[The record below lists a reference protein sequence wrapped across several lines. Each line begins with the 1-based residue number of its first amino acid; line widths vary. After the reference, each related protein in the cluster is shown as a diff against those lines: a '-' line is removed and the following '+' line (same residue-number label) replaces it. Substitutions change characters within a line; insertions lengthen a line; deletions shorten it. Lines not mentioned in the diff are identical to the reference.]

1 MRFSFCPS
9 YFNTEHDCCFSVGS
23 MEEKFICGG
32 FPGKV
37 SDLIFKVYT
46 IPLISFS
53 YFVSE
58 KLVMIEYGNVF

>member
-1 MRFSFCPS
+1 
-9 YFNTEHDCCFSVGS
+9 

-37 SDLIFKVYT
+37 SNLIFKACM

-53 YFVSE
+53 YFVSD
-58 KLVMIEYGNVF
+58 KLVMIEYGNVFWWYQVDSAVELF

>member
-1 MRFSFCPS
+1 
-9 YFNTEHDCCFSVGS
+9 

-37 SDLIFKVYT
+37 SNLIFKTYV

-53 YFVSE
+53 YFVSD
-58 KLVMIEYGNVF
+58 KLVMIEYGNVFRWYQVGSAVELF